1 MAELSSDFAEC
12 VYGEVFDE
20 FACVYWILTISKV
33 FFFFSFPFINSSGSL
48 SSEELKTIIFGVLDS
63 LFLPEV
69 NQDT

>member
-1 MAELSSDFAEC
+1 MNLHVCTGVSQSQKF
-12 VYGEVFDE
+12 F
-20 FACVYWILTISKV
+20 